1 MAGARGVR
9 TVTIVFRDAGPDDAA
24 ALAEL
29 GARTFK
35 ETFGHLYTPDNLA
48 AFLKNHSEERWRA
61 ELADPA
67 YSVCV
72 GEVDGRGVAYAKLT
86 PPGLPF
92 EPQGHPIE
100 LKQFYVLRDW
110 QGSGAAQQLMAWVLN
125 EARRRGAEELY
136 LSVFTDNQRA
146 QRFYAR
152 HGFEEVGRWTFM
164 VGTHA
169 DEDIIMRRAL

>member
-1 MAGARGVR
+1 L
-9 TVTIVFRDAGPDDAA
+9 TILLRNAGPGDAP

-29 GARTFK
+29 GSRSFK
-35 ETFGHLYTPDNLA
+35 ETFGHRYTPDNLA
-48 AFLKNHSEERWRA
+48 AFLNNHREEQWRS

-67 YSVCV
+67 CSVCI
-72 GEVDGRGVAYAKLT
+72 GEVDGQAVAYAKLT

-92 EPQGHPIE
+92 EPQGRPIE
-100 LKQFYVLRDW
+100 LKQFYVLKDW
-110 QGSGAAQQLMAWVLN
+110 QGSGAAQQLMDWVLD

-136 LSVFTDNQRA
+136 LSVFTENQRA

-152 HGFEEVGRWTFM
+152 YGFEEVGRWAFM